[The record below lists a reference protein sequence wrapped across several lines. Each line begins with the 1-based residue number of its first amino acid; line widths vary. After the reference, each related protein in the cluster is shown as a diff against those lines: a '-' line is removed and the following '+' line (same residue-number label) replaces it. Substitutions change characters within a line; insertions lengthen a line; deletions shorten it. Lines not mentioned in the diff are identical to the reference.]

1 MNRAVKLAMP
11 EKFDVI
17 VVGAGPAGTS
27 CALVCAQK
35 GLNVLLIER
44 GEYPGSK
51 NVMGGVLYRKQMEEL
66 IPEFWKEAP
75 LERPVIE
82 QRFWMMDKESVVQFG
97 YKGLEWGVEP
107 YNNFTV
113 LRAQFDQWFAK
124 KAVEAGALLIN
135 ETVVTECIVE
145 NGKVVGVRTDRPNG
159 EVYADVVVLAD
170 GVNSLLSKQLGFH
183 KEFRPDEV
191 ALTVMEVINLPKEKI
206 NDRFNLE
213 DNQGCTIEIFGD
225 STKGNLG
232 TAFLYTNKDSLNI
245 GVGTTLSS
253 MIKSK
258 MKPYE
263 LLDYLKTHPMVKPML
278 QGGESQEYLAHLIPE
293 GGYRSVPK
301 VAGNGVVVV
310 GDAAQLVNAIH
321 REGSN
326 MAMHSGLLAAET
338 VIEAKYRGDY
348 SESSLNLYR
357 QKLYDSFI
365 IKDLEKYKDATHTFE
380 NNPQYFK
387 EYVPMMNKAM
397 SKFFTVDGT
406 PKREKQKE
414 IMKSVTAERGTMKVI
429 QDIYRAWKAVK

>member
-1 MNRAVKLAMP
+1 MP

-17 VVGAGPAGTS
+17 VVGAGPAGTA

-35 GLNVLLIER
+35 GLNVMLIER

-51 NVMGGVLYRKQMEEL
+51 NVMGGVLYRKQLEDL

-75 LERPVIE
+75 LERPIVE
-82 QRFWMMDKESVVQFG
+82 QRYWFMDTKSAVQLG
-97 YKGLEWGVEP
+97 YKGMEWAEEP

-113 LRAQFDQWFAK
+113 LRAKFDQWFAK

-135 ETVVTECIVE
+135 ETVVKECIVE
-145 NGKVVGVRTDRPNG
+145 NGKVVGVRTDRPDG
-159 EVYADVVVLAD
+159 DVYADVVVLAD
-170 GVNSLLSKQLGFH
+170 GVNSLLAKQLGFH
-183 KEFRPDEV
+183 SEHRPDAV

-253 MIKSK
+253 MIKAK
-258 MKPYE
+258 LKPYE
-263 LLDYLKTHPMVKPML
+263 LLDYLKTHPMVRSL
-278 QGGESQEYLAHLIPE
+278 LEGGESAEYLAHLIPE
-293 GGYRSVPK
+293 GGFRSVPK
-301 VAGNGVVVV
+301 VVGNGVLIV
-310 GDAAQLVNAIH
+310 GDAASLVNAIH

-326 MAMHSGLLAAET
+326 MAMKSGQMAAEAILKAKERNDFSASGLNSYK
-338 VIEAKYRGDY
+338 EAL
-348 SESSLNLYR
+348 SN
-357 QKLYDSFI
+357 SFI
-365 IKDLEKYKDATHTFE
+365 MKDLEKYKDAAHTFE
-380 NNPQYFK
+380 TNPQYFK
-387 EYVPMMNKAM
+387 EYVPLMNQAM

-406 PKREKQKE
+406 PKRDKQKQ
-414 IMKSVTAERGTMKVI
+414 IMKSFTSERGTFKVL
-429 QDIYRAWKAVK
+429 QDVYRAWKAVK

>member
-1 MNRAVKLAMP
+1 MP

-17 VVGAGPAGTS
+17 IVGAGPAGTA
-27 CALVCAQK
+27 CALQTARA
-35 GLNVLLIER
+35 GLKVLLIER

-51 NVMGGVLYRKQMEEL
+51 NVMGGVLYRKQLEEL

-75 LERPVIE
+75 LERPIIE
-82 QRFWMMDKESVVQFG
+82 QRFWMLDKESVVSFG

-107 YNNFTV
+107 YNNFTI
-113 LRAQFDQWFAK
+113 LRAQFDQWFAQ

-145 NGKVVGVRTDRPNG
+145 NGKVIGVRTDRPDG
-159 EVYADVVVLAD
+159 ELYADVVVLAD

-191 ALTVMEVINLPKEKI
+191 ALTVMEVINMPKEKI

-213 DNQGCTIEIFGD
+213 ENQGTTIEIFGD
-225 STKGNLG
+225 STQGNLG

-253 MIKSK
+253 MIKAK
-258 MKPYE
+258 LKPYD
-263 LLDYLKTHPMVKPML
+263 LLDYLKNHPMVKSIL
-278 QGGESQEYLAHLIPE
+278 QGGESAEYLAHLIPE
-293 GGYRSVPK
+293 GGFRSVPK
-301 VAGNGVVVV
+301 VAGNGVLVV

-326 MAMHSGLLAAET
+326 MAMYSGKLAAEA
-338 VIEAKYRGDY
+338 VIKAKERNNYN
-348 SESSLNLYR
+348 ESSLNSYREALYG
-357 QKLYDSFI
+357 SFI
-365 IKDLEKYKDATHTFE
+365 MKDLEKYKDAAHIFE
-380 NNPQYFK
+380 KYPQYFK

-406 PKREKQKE
+406 PKRDKQKQ
-414 IMKSVTAERGTMKVI
+414 IMKSITSERGTIRVI
-429 QDIYRAWKAVK
+429 QDMYRAWKAVK

>member
-1 MNRAVKLAMP
+1 MS

-17 VVGAGPAGTS
+17 VVGAGPAGTA
-27 CALVCAQK
+27 CAYTCAK
-35 GLNVLLIER
+35 AGLSVLLIER

-51 NVMGGVLYRKQMEEL
+51 NVMGGVLYRHQMEEI

-75 LERPVIE
+75 LERPIIE
-82 QRFWMMDKESVVQFG
+82 QRYWLLAEESVVKFG
-97 YKGLEWGVEP
+97 YKGLEWGKEP

-113 LRAQFDQWFAK
+113 MRAKFDQWFAK
-124 KAVEAGALLIN
+124 KAVEEGVLLIN

-145 NGKVVGVRTDRPNG
+145 NGKVVGVKTDRPDG

-191 ALTVMEVINLPKEKI
+191 ALTVMEVINLPKAKI
-206 NDRFNLE
+206 NERFNLE
-213 DNQGCTIEIFGD
+213 DNQGCTIEMFGD

-232 TAFLYTNKDSLNI
+232 TAFLYTNKDSVNI

-253 MIKSK
+253 MMKAKI
-258 MKPYE
+258 KPYE
-263 LLDYLKTHPMVKPML
+263 LLDDLKTHPIIQPL
-278 QGGESQEYLAHLIPE
+278 LADGESAEYLAHLIPE
-293 GGYRSVPK
+293 GGFHSVPK
-301 VAGNGVVVV
+301 VVGNGVVVV

-326 MAMHSGLLAAET
+326 MAMASGKMAAEAI
-338 VIEAKYRGDY
+338 IEAKETNNY
-348 SESSLNLYR
+348 SEASLSKYR
-357 QKLYDSFI
+357 DALFGSYI
-365 IKDLEKYKDATHTFE
+365 IKDLEKYKDAASTFE

-387 EYVPMMNKAM
+387 KYLPLVNEAA

-406 PKREKQKE
+406 PKREMQKE
-414 IMKSVTAERGTMKVI
+414 VFKAFTQEKGTFKFL
-429 QDIYRAWKAVK
+429 QDVYRAWKAVK

>member
-1 MNRAVKLAMP
+1 MP

-27 CALVCAQK
+27 CAYSCAK
-35 GLNVLLIER
+35 NGLKVLLIER

-51 NVMGGVLYRKQMEEL
+51 NVMGGVLYRKQMEDI

-75 LERPVIE
+75 LERPVVE

-97 YKGLEWGVEP
+97 YKGLEWAVEP

-113 LRAQFDQWFAK
+113 LRAQFDQWFAQ
-124 KAVEAGALLIN
+124 KAVEQGALLIN

-145 NGKVVGVRTDRPNG
+145 NGKVIGVRTDRPDG
-159 EVYADVVVLAD
+159 EAFADVVVLAD

-183 KEFRPDEV
+183 REFRPDEV
-191 ALTVMEVINLPKEKI
+191 ALTVMEVINLPKDKI
-206 NDRFNLE
+206 NERFNLE
-213 DNQGCTIEIFGD
+213 GNHGTTIEIFGD

-253 MIKSK
+253 MIKAK
-258 MKPYE
+258 LKPYE
-263 LLDYLKTHPMVKPML
+263 LLDYLKKHPMVRPYL
-278 QGGESQEYLAHLIPE
+278 EGGESAEYLAHLIPE
-293 GGYRSVPK
+293 GGFHSVPR
-301 VAGNGVVVV
+301 VAGNGVLVV

-326 MAMHSGLLAAET
+326 MAMASGQMAAEAI
-338 VIEAKYRGDY
+338 VEAKKDGDF
-348 SESSLNLYR
+348 SEKSLNRYKEALYG
-357 QKLYDSFI
+357 SFI
-365 IKDLEKYKDATHTFE
+365 IKDLEKYKDAAHTFE
-380 NNPQYFK
+380 KYPQYFK
-387 EYVPMMNKAM
+387 EYLPMMNQAM

-406 PKREKQKE
+406 PKKEKQKQ
-414 IMKSVTAERGTMKVI
+414 IMRSVTAEKGTLKVM

>member
-1 MNRAVKLAMP
+1 MP

-17 VVGAGPAGTS
+17 VVGAGPAGS
-27 CALVCAQK
+27 ACALVSARA
-35 GLNVLLIER
+35 GLKVLLIER

-51 NVMGGVLYRKQMEEL
+51 NVMGGVLYRKQLEEL

-82 QRFWMMDKESVVQFG
+82 QRFWMMDKESVVSFG
-97 YKGLEWGVEP
+97 YKGLEWGMEP

-113 LRAQFDQWFAK
+113 LRAQFDQWFAQ

-135 ETVVTECIVE
+135 ETVVMECIVE
-145 NGKVVGVRTDRPNG
+145 NGKVIGVRTDRPDG

-191 ALTVMEVINLPKEKI
+191 ALTVMEVINMPKEKI

-213 DNQGCTIEIFGD
+213 DNQGTTIEIFGD

-253 MIKSK
+253 MIKAK
-258 MKPYE
+258 LKPYD
-263 LLDYLKTHPMVKPML
+263 LLDYLKNHPMVKSML
-278 QGGESQEYLAHLIPE
+278 QGGESAEYLAHLIPE
-293 GGYRSVPK
+293 GGFRSVPK
-301 VAGNGVVVV
+301 VAGNGVLVI

-326 MAMHSGLLAAET
+326 MAMSSGKMAAEAVIRAKNSNDFSESGLNSYR
-338 VIEAKYRGDY
+338 EA
-348 SESSLNLYR
+348 LYN
-357 QKLYDSFI
+357 SFI
-365 IKDLEKYKDATHTFE
+365 IKDLEKYKDAAHTFE
-380 NNPQYFK
+380 KYPQYFK

-406 PKREKQKE
+406 PKRDKQKE
-414 IMKSVTAERGTMKVI
+414 IMKSITAERGTIRVI
-429 QDIYRAWKAVK
+429 QDMYRAWKAVK

>member
-1 MNRAVKLAMP
+1 MP

-17 VVGAGPAGTS
+17 VVGAGPAGTA
-27 CALVCAQK
+27 CAYVCAK
-35 GLNVLLIER
+35 NGLNVLLLER

-75 LERPVIE
+75 LERPVVE
-82 QRFWMMDKESVVQFG
+82 QRFWMMDKESVVSFG
-97 YKGLEWGVEP
+97 YKGLEWAVEP

-113 LRAQFDQWFAK
+113 LRAHFDQWFAK

-135 ETVVTECIVE
+135 ETVVKECLVE
-145 NGKVVGVRTDRPNG
+145 NGKVVGVRTDRPDG
-159 EVYADVVVLAD
+159 DLFADVVVLAD

-183 KEFRPDEV
+183 KELRPDEV

-225 STKGNLG
+225 STQGNLG
-232 TAFLYTNKDSLNI
+232 TAFLYTNKESLNI

-253 MIKSK
+253 MIKAK
-258 MKPYE
+258 LKPYD
-263 LLDYLKTHPMVKPML
+263 LLDYLKNHPMVKPML
-278 QGGESQEYLAHLIPE
+278 AGGESAEYLAHLIPE

-301 VAGNGVVVV
+301 VVGDGVVIV

-326 MAMHSGLLAAET
+326 MAMASGKMAAEAI
-338 VIEAKYRGDY
+338 VKAKAANDFSASRLNSYRDA
-348 SESSLNLYR
+348 LYN
-357 QKLYDSFI
+357 SFI
-365 IKDLEKYKDATHTFE
+365 IKDLEKYKDAAHTFE
-380 NNPQYFK
+380 KYPQYFK
-387 EYVPMMNKAM
+387 EYVPMMNKAA

-406 PKREKQKE
+406 PKRDKQKD
-414 IMKSVTAERGTMKVI
+414 IMRSITSERGTINVLKDM
-429 QDIYRAWKAVK
+429 YRAWKAVK